1 MPLVSGTYPTFL
13 GGTSQQDDTV
23 RSPSQLS
30 EAVNAWMHAAMGA
43 GKRPPAEFVGNLRAD
58 LNPDSHFHSIVR
70 DDTERYIV
78 VVGHRSVRVFDH
90 EAAYEYT
97 VNVTGAAL
105 DYLDTQGQRPWS
117 VFSTCTYA
125 DTTFI
130 VNRLVSVKLSDEL
143 SPGTLVGSVQT
154 MSDLPSGK
162 DAATVPTGAIYNV
175 IGSDLSEFDDYYVQK
190 QSEKVYLEVAK
201 PGIKHRFDSKTM
213 PLILKRIPDPIHADG
228 FWFSLGAPEWTAR
241 LSGDQDSNPP
251 PSLDGQR
258 IRDVFLHRE
267 RLGFLSTENVL
278 LSEVTDPYN
287 LWRTSVTQVLDS
299 DPIDTAVVTNG
310 VTTLYHAVPFKSSLF
325 LAAAGGQHMLT
336 AEPYMASK
344 YVKSDPVNSYSSSPW
359 VKPKLMG
366 ESLYSVDDEGKY
378 ATIREYFMDDTE
390 VTGDAAD
397 VTAHVPRYIPGRI
410 RALATG
416 DQADAVFVAL
426 DNPRESQVYAYFVRW
441 AGDEKQQSSWT
452 RWTISGVGRVVHM
465 HCIADTLYVVAA
477 SPAGGCELLRF
488 NLALNQEDAD
498 VTADYTYLMDRM
510 TVVQPAYQAFGN
522 QTWIDLPFIVDEGM
536 TVTVLKTDDWEDP
549 GAYLELPAGTS
560 WTNGGTRLVL
570 PGNHAQGRVVVGMD
584 YEHRLTLTRPL
595 MRSDDK
601 QAVLIGR
608 LQVRDIE
615 VAYKDAAYFEV
626 EVESKGTGRRET
638 FLAAHSGAYT
648 ARVLNDSAFRT
659 SSPTFHSG
667 SRRFPVL
674 SNAEACRIHL
684 VNRLPFQCW
693 FQSAQW
699 RGMFVTR
706 SRL

>member
-1 MPLVSGTYPTFL
+1 MSLVTGTYPTFL

-43 GKRPPAEFVGNLRAD
+43 GKRPPAEFVSGLNVT

-70 DDTERYIV
+70 DETERYIV
-78 VVGHRSVRVFDH
+78 AVGHREVRVYDH
-90 EAAYEYT
+90 ETGHEYT
-97 VNVTGAAL
+97 VNATGDAL
-105 DYLDTQGQRPWS
+105 AYLDTQGQRAWS
-117 VFSTCTYA
+117 VFATCTYA

-130 VNRLVSVKLSDEL
+130 VNRLVTVKLSDEL
-143 SPGTLVGSVQT
+143 SPGWLFGSVQT
-154 MSDLPSGK
+154 MSDLPKEKDSGM
-162 DAATVPTGAIYNV
+162 VPTGAVYNV

-190 QSEKVYLEVAK
+190 QSAKVYLEVAK
-201 PGIKHRFDSKTM
+201 PGIRHRFDSKTM
-213 PLILKRIPDPIHADG
+213 PLILKRIVDPVHADG
-228 FWFSLGAPEWTAR
+228 MWFSLGAPQWTAR
-241 LSGDQDSNPP
+241 LSGDEDSNPP

-278 LSEVTDPYN
+278 MSEVTDPYN

-310 VTTLYHAVPFKSSLF
+310 VTTLYHAVPFQSALF
-325 LAAAGGQHMLT
+325 LAAAGGQHMMT
-336 AEPYMASK
+336 AEPYMAAK
-344 YVKSDPVNSYSSSPW
+344 YVKTDPVNSYSSSPW
-359 VKPKLMG
+359 VRPKLMG
-366 ESLYSVDDEGKY
+366 ESLYSVDDAGKY
-378 ATIREYFMDDTE
+378 ATVREYFMDDTT

-397 VTAHVPRYIPGRI
+397 VTAHVPRYIPGRV
-410 RALATG
+410 RALTTA

-441 AGDEKQQSSWT
+441 VGDEKQQSSWT
-452 RWTISGVGRVVHM
+452 RWTLSGVGRVVHM
-465 HCIADTLYVVAA
+465 HCIADTLYVVAE
-477 SPAGGCELLRF
+477 SPGGGCELLRF
-488 NLALNQEDAD
+488 NLALNQADAD
-498 VTADYTYLMDRM
+498 VTADYNFLMDRL
-510 TVVQPAYQAFGN
+510 TVVQPTYQAFGN
-522 QTWIDLPFIVDEGM
+522 QTWIDLPFIVDDGM
-536 TVTVLKTDDWEDP
+536 TVTVLKSDDWEDP
-549 GAYLELPAGTS
+549 GAYLELPAGTT
-560 WTNGGTRLVL
+560 WENGGTRLVL

-584 YEHRLTLTRPL
+584 YEHRLTLTRPI
-595 MRSDDK
+595 MRSEN
-601 QAVLIGR
+601 QAVLVGR

-615 VAYKDAAYFEV
+615 VAYNDAAYFEV

-638 FLAAHSGAYT
+638 FLASHSGAYT
-648 ARVLNDSAFRT
+648 ARVLNDSAFT
-659 SSPTFHSG
+659 LASPTFHSG